1 VIVLVKHSLKLPS
14 VITHICNIMNIKEIN
29 KKSKSKELNASNIL
43 TTYGDSG
50 LYASNFLSAFGN
62 FDRESNLF
70 HLGCDPH
77 V

>member
-1 VIVLVKHSLKLPS
+1 
-14 VITHICNIMNIKEIN
+14 MNIKEIN